1 MGAKGPYQTKQ
12 LTQLTEYLKRF
23 EGQHVTAA
31 EICEG
36 LQKQGVSI
44 GTATVYRNLERL
56 VSQGVAA
63 KYTVENTHSACFEY
77 LGEGHRE
84 RHTPCVHCKCESCG
98 TLIHLNC
105 HILEDIS
112 EHVLSAHGFALNP
125 TRTVFYGV
133 CEACRIGAKTSA
145 GRTACH
151 HHE

>member
-84 RHTPCVHCKCESCG
+84 RHTPCVHCKCEACG

-133 CEACRIGAKTSA
+133 CEACRTGAKTSA
-145 GRTACH
+145 GCTACH